1 MDTTRVTYIPPK
13 PGIELSETVLFYMIS
28 LVPKGKLTRTVDI
41 ETYLARR
48 LNTGWVSF
56 RRDFV
61 FNNDFINEY
70 LNKRTIY
77 FDVPVHRNISDRGLV
92 DKRYADELMREGFI
106 LVESRVSKY
115 SFKVR
120 DYQEKLFNFNQAT
133 IDMSIV
139 MKINQYGLSILRKY
153 ED

>member
-1 MDTTRVTYIPPK
+1 MDTTRVTYIPAK

-48 LNTGWVSF
+48 LNTNWVSF

-70 LNKRTIY
+70 LNKGTIY
-77 FDVPVHRNISDRGLV
+77 FDVPLYRNISDRGLV
-92 DKRYADELMREGFI
+92 DKRYEEDLKQEGFN
-106 LVESRVSKY
+106 LVESKVSRY
-115 SFKVR
+115 SLKVQNYK
-120 DYQEKLFNFNQAT
+120 DYFFNFEEAN
-133 IDMSIV
+133 IDIDVV
-139 MKINQYGLSILRKY
+139 MKVNQNGLSALLK
-153 ED
+153 

>member
-48 LNTGWVSF
+48 LNTNWVSF
-56 RRDFV
+56 HRDFV

-70 LNKRTIY
+70 LNKGTVY
-77 FDVPVHRNISDRGLV
+77 FDVPLHRNISDRGLV
-92 DKRYADELMREGFI
+92 DKRYEDDLKREGFN
-106 LVESRVSKY
+106 LVESKVSRY
-115 SFKVR
+115 SLKVQNYK
-120 DYQEKLFNFNQAT
+120 DYLFNFEEAN
-133 IDMSIV
+133 IDIDVV
-139 MKINQYGLSILRKY
+139 MKVNQNGLSELSK
-153 ED
+153 